1 LTASDPKA
9 AEPVAAPQAVS
20 YDGAT
25 LCNDIKET
33 LVKRNSL
40 SIRGLAQVFKQI
52 DGNKNRNLDLGEL
65 ENGLRII
72 GINLNEEQCV
82 ALLKYFDKDG
92 NNTIN
97 FNEFLLAI
105 RGELNDIRRAW
116 IQRAYNKL
124 DINGDG

>member
-9 AEPVAAPQAVS
+9 AEPVAAPQAAS

-25 LCNDIKET
+25 LVNDIKKT
-33 LVKRNSL
+33 LCDRNSL

-52 DGNKNRNLDLGEL
+52 DANKNRNLELSEL

-82 ALLKYFDKDG
+82 ALLKHFDKDG
-92 NNTIN
+92 NGTIN
-97 FNEFLLAI
+97 FNEFLNVI
-105 RGELNDIRRAW
+105 RVS
-116 IQRAYNKL
+116 
-124 DINGDG
+124 